1 MIEPLKSS
9 VNLSEISELATS
21 MSGLPTILQEVG
33 RGSLVSEILKN
44 NSTFF
49 ALSQKTLEDV
59 NIILLG
65 RVTDQVFSESEEWD
79 IDTVSET
86 ISMEYEK
93 EMDISSNKDN
103 RSMSIAEKR
112 KVDIKEIREWLSL
125 IITLLSFVFSIMN
138 SSSTTINNYAQQI
151 NNYYVVGMGYDA
163 KELKYD

>member
-79 IDTVSET
+79 IDTVSLQ
-86 ISMEYEK
+86 
-93 EMDISSNKDN
+93 
-103 RSMSIAEKR
+103 
-112 KVDIKEIREWLSL
+112 IKIIR
-125 IITLLSFVFSIMN
+125 VC
-138 SSSTTINNYAQQI
+138 Q
-151 NNYYVVGMGYDA
+151 
-163 KELKYD
+163 